1 MAKKKVLWILIDN
14 RMGSVGQ
21 ARGIAQQLNESH
33 FDVIEKKLEY
43 TKLSGLP
50 NFVRSKTLLGVTSA
64 SKDGICAPWPDV
76 VMSISRRTVPVARY
90 IKKQSPETKLVQ
102 LMYPGETGLD
112 EFSLVLLPE
121 HDKDKPFHKTF
132 RYLIGAPH
140 RVTPSV
146 LLEAKE
152 KWASV
157 FKDLPKPLTAVI
169 VGGSIKKR
177 EFSLENAK
185 ILADKILE
193 FKKKNGGSIL
203 ITTSRRTGQKAQK
216 LIMETLKDIPAHTF
230 LWGDKSENPYLG
242 YLACADNVI
251 VTGDS
256 VSMCSEACGTGK
268 PVFVFEGENWLTKK
282 HYRFIHS
289 LYENRYAVPLD
300 SKYFKFK
307 PTTSLNA
314 AIDAA
319 REIERI

>member
-1 MAKKKVLWILIDN
+1 MAKKKVLWVLIDN

-21 ARGIAQQLNESH
+21 ARGIVQQLNEAH

-50 NFVRSKTLLGVTSA
+50 NFVRSSTLLGITSD
-64 SKDGICAPWPDV
+64 SKKGICEPWPDM

-90 IKKQSPETKLVQ
+90 IKKKNPETKIIQ
-102 LMYPGETGLD
+102 LMYPGETGMND
-112 EFSLVLLPE
+112 FSLVLLPE
-121 HDKDKPFHKTF
+121 HDKDKPYHKSF

-146 LLEAKE
+146 LSEAKE
-152 KWASV
+152 KWSPV

-177 EFSLENAK
+177 PFTIENAK
-185 ILADKILE
+185 ELADKILA
-193 FKKKNGGSIL
+193 FKNKEGGSIL
-203 ITTSRRTGQKAQK
+203 ITTSRRTGKEAQK
-216 LIMETLKDIPAHTF
+216 LIMDTLKDIPAHTF
-230 LWGDKSENPYLG
+230 LWGDTNENPYLG

-256 VSMCSEACGTGK
+256 VSMCSESCGTGK
-268 PVFVFEGENWLTKK
+268 PVFIFEGNNWLTKK
-282 HYRFIHS
+282 HYRFIHT
-289 LYENRYAVPLD
+289 LYENRYAAPLD
-300 SKYFKFK
+300 LKYAQFK

-319 REIERI
+319 REIERL

>member
-21 ARGIAQQLNESH
+21 ARGIAQQLNEAH
-33 FDVIEKKLEY
+33 FDIVEKKLNY

-50 NFVRSKTLLGVTSA
+50 NFVRATTLIGLTGDTKKTIVG
-64 SKDGICAPWPDV
+64 PWPDM

-90 IKKQSPETKLVQ
+90 IKKNNPTTKIIQ
-102 LMYPGETGLD
+102 LMYPGETGID

-121 HDKDKPFHKTF
+121 HDKDKPFHKSF

-140 RVTPSV
+140 RVTPTV
-146 LLEAKE
+146 LSEAKE
-152 KWASV
+152 KWAPV

-177 EFSLENAK
+177 AFTIENAK
-185 ILADKILE
+185 ELANKILS
-193 FKKKNGGSIL
+193 FKKKIGGSIL
-203 ITTSRRTGQKAQK
+203 ITTSRRTGENAQA
-216 LIMETLKDIPAHTF
+216 LIMETLKDLPAHTY
-230 LWGDKSENPYLG
+230 LWGDQNENPYLG
-242 YLACADNVI
+242 YLACADNI
-251 VTGDS
+251 IATGDS

-268 PVFVFEGENWLTKK
+268 PVYIFEGENWLTKK
-282 HYRFIHS
+282 HYRFIHA

-300 SKYFKFK
+300 LKYSNFK

-319 REIERI
+319 REIERL